1 MRRKNIVRTITRAL
15 YAGGTVF
22 FIAGLLLLA
31 VSSPALALQ
40 NRAPASAQNA
50 LPAAVEPVVVA
61 GVFSGAQA
69 QAKVVYR
76 ETIADASQRLIDNL
90 FQGEQ
95 PAACPCAGGNADIQ
109 NALLQGTP
117 CPCLTITPPAPGTPG
132 TGTSVGFYGGCVC
145 SCDGAYTTVCNAGG
159 DDMLEAIQ
167 WQLYNN
173 ASGSPSSGRVVA
185 SGSIGPLASGECTS
199 LDAAPPLPGNY
210 AYRLVDEDGTVIWSN
225 SCSVGGDCFPG
236 TATATTAPSATVT
249 ATSPGTGPTST
260 ATLPGG
266 VTPTAPGVEVTLT
279 STPTTGGT
287 ATATRTPRP
296 PLPVNLSAVCSY
308 VDEDTMLWKV
318 ANNTDAAIA
327 FTWQVVGSSETGS
340 GTVDAR
346 GSTYFETSA
355 GSKTVQLVVNGEVVD
370 TEASQAPCK
379 QALTVSYT
387 CTENGL
393 VWTISNPNSFEAE
406 YDWSIDG
413 GAQTGSGTLA
423 AGLTVTVATTT
434 TGAHTFTLTWTDDRP
449 GEHVTAASSPA
460 DSCPAVT
467 PTATAP
473 GVEITLTSTA
483 TSTATNTVP
492 ANTATAT
499 ASFTPTATATAP
511 GVEITLTSTPTPTST
526 NTQPVVVNTSTNTPT
541 ITATAPGV
549 QITLTSTPSPT
560 STNTQPVVVN
570 TATNTPTLT
579 ATAPGVQIT
588 LTSTATPTNTQPVV
602 VNTATNT
609 PTVTNTAPVIVNTVT
624 NTPTITSTAP
634 GVQITLTFT
643 PTQTNTL
650 PAPTATFTPTVTLT
664 PPLVIVTVNPAPTLT
679 SAPAEV
685 IGLSSICAY
694 PTDTTLLW
702 AVSNPT
708 AAAASFTW
716 RVVGSAETGTGIVPA
731 NNTVYFNTTAGSK
744 VVELLI
750 NGQVI
755 ATVSSAPP
763 CRLPISVN
771 YVCESPTTINWY
783 VTNGN
788 NITVPYVWAVDNA
801 AFGESQVGPNTNQV
815 FATTGLGQHTV
826 TVTWLIEPLG
836 PRAVQLTANVTTCG
850 GVVTTPT
857 QLVTLAPPAIT
868 STPVIIPQTGGD
880 MAAPAL
886 LTSLIGRVFT
896 TIGLL
901 LFGMAFAV
909 TAFTGR
915 WRV

>member
-1 MRRKNIVRTITRAL
+1 MRRKNIIRTLTRAL

-50 LPAAVEPVVVA
+50 LPAALEPVVVA
-61 GVFSGAQA
+61 GVFSSAQA
-69 QAKVVYR
+69 HAKVVYR

-159 DDMLEAIQ
+159 DDMLQAIQ
-167 WQLYNN
+167 WQLYNSP
-173 ASGSPSSGRVVA
+173 SGSPSSGQVVA

-236 TATATTAPSATVT
+236 TATPTTPPSATVT

-279 STPTTGGT
+279 PTLTLTQPTGGT
-287 ATATRTPRP
+287 ATVTRTPRP
-296 PLPVNLSAVCSY
+296 PLPINLSAVCSY

-340 GTVDAR
+340 STVDAR

-355 GSKTVQLVVNGEVVD
+355 GSKTVQLLVNGVVVD
-370 TEASQAPCK
+370 TEASQPPCK
-379 QALTVSYT
+379 QALDVSYT
-387 CTENGL
+387 CTDNGL
-393 VWTISNPNSFEAE
+393 VWSISNPNSFTAE
-406 YDWSIDG
+406 FDWSIDG

-423 AGLTVTVATTT
+423 AGQTVTVATTT

-449 GEHVTAASSPA
+449 GEHVTVESSPA

-473 GVEITLTSTA
+473 GVEITLTSTPTATATNTQPVVNTATATA
-483 TSTATNTVP
+483 TSTNTVP

-499 ASFTPTATATAP
+499 ASFTPTSTNTVPANTATFTPTSTATAP
-511 GVEITLTSTPTPTST
+511 GVEITLTSTPTPT
-526 NTQPVVVNTSTNTPT
+526 NTQPVVNTATFTPT
-541 ITATAPGV
+541 ATATATAPGV
-549 QITLTSTPSPT
+549 QITFTSTPTPT
-560 STNTQPVVVN
+560 RTNTQPVV
-570 TATNTPTLT
+570 
-579 ATAPGVQIT
+579 
-588 LTSTATPTNTQPVV
+588 S
-602 VNTATNT
+602 TATNT
-609 PTVTNTAPVIVNTVT
+609 PTVTNTSPVIINTAT

-634 GVQITLTFT
+634 GVQVTLTFT
-643 PTQTNTL
+643 PT
-650 PAPTATFTPTVTLT
+650 ASATFTPTVTLT
-664 PPLVIVTVNPAPTLT
+664 PPLTIITLT
-679 SAPAEV
+679 PAPAEL

-702 AVSNPT
+702 AVTNPT
-708 AAAASFTW
+708 AAAANFTW
-716 RVVGSAETGTGIVPA
+716 RVVGSTETGTGIVPA
-731 NNTVYFNTTAGSK
+731 NSTVYFNTSAGSK

-750 NGQVI
+750 NGQVV

-763 CRLPISVN
+763 CRLPITLN

-788 NITVPYVWAVDNA
+788 NITVPYVWAVDSA
-801 AFGESQVGPNTNQV
+801 ASGQSQIGPNTNQV

-836 PRAVQLTANVTTCG
+836 PRAVQLTANVTSCG

-857 QLVTLAPPAIT
+857 QLVTLPPPAIT

-886 LTSLIGRVFT
+886 LTSMIGRLFT

-901 LFGMAFAV
+901 LFGAAFTV
-909 TAFTGR
+909 TAIFGR
-915 WRV
+915 WKV